1 MMKVVAFNGSPHYDG
16 VIAKGISIIQREL
29 EKSATVSVNTIQVGD
44 RHIRGC
50 IDCRQCGETHRCI
63 IEDGVVNEALDLLSA
78 ADGIILGSP
87 VYYGGIAGTFKSF
100 LDRIF
105 CAGPNMP
112 FKVGATVVSLRRS
125 GGIATFNQLNSYF
138 NLAGVIIAP
147 SISWDIMY
155 GNNARETQED
165 KEGLQIVEIQ
175 GRNMAWLLKI
185 MAAAKEDIPLPPHVT
200 ERKKTNFIH

>member
-1 MMKVVAFNGSPHYDG
+1 MKVVAFNGSPHHDG
-16 VIAKGISIIQREL
+16 AVAKGISILQREL
-29 EKSATVSVNTIQVGD
+29 EKSATVSVEIIHIGNK
-44 RHIRGC
+44 HIRGC
-50 IDCRQCGETHRCI
+50 IDCRKCGDTNRCI
-63 IEDGVVNEALDLLSA
+63 INDGVVNEALDLLES

-100 LDRIF
+100 LDRLF

-125 GGIATFNQLNSYF
+125 GGIATFNQLNSYL

-147 SISWDIMY
+147 SVSWDILY
-155 GNNARETQED
+155 GNNARETMED
-165 KEGLQIVEIQ
+165 KEGQQIMELQ
-175 GRNMAWLLKI
+175 GRNMAWLLKT